1 MNASFWEHDA
11 MQDADCIVVGA
22 GLIGLLTALEW
33 RDAHPQDR
41 IMVLER
47 GLLPNG
53 ASSRNAGFAC
63 FGSLTELLA
72 DIDAVGEDATAALVA
87 QRWRGL
93 ARLRER
99 IGDSAMGFENAG
111 GFELLTE
118 SQLPALAQLDA
129 VNRLL
134 QPLFGADVFA
144 LDAPGLASRRFGPQI
159 HALVANR
166 FESQIHSGKLMRA
179 LAGKAA
185 TAGIEI
191 HTGALVETIDDGHG
205 QVELQVR
212 AMHQTRV
219 QRGTEGAPPGALA
232 DPQPDAQEA
241 TLRLRAPRVA
251 VCTNGMTASLLPAV
265 GITPARGQIVVTE
278 PIADLTWSGCH
289 HFDEGF
295 YYFRNVGNRILLGGA
310 RNRDF
315 QGECSTE
322 LITTDVIQQ
331 TLQTMLEQ
339 VILPGRSV
347 RIEHRWAG
355 LMGFT
360 VDKQPI
366 VQKISPG
373 VVLGFGCNG
382 MGVALGAEIA
392 ARTAALLA

>member
-1 MNASFWEHDA
+1 
-11 MQDADCIVVGA
+11 MQDADCIVIGA

-33 RDAHPQDR
+33 RDANPDDT

-63 FGSLTELLA
+63 FGSLTELLS
-72 DIDAVGEDATAALVA
+72 DIDAVGTQATAALVA

-93 ARLRER
+93 ARLRAR
-99 IGDSAMGFENAG
+99 VGDAAMAFENFG
-111 GFELLTE
+111 GYELLTE
-118 SQLPALAQLDA
+118 SQLPALAQLAA
-129 VNRLL
+129 VNALL
-134 QPLFGADVFA
+134 QPLFGADVFE
-144 LDAPGLASRRFGPQI
+144 LDGPGLASRGFGSQI
-159 HALVANR
+159 RTLVQNR

-179 LAGKAA
+179 LAKQAA
-185 TAGIEI
+185 ISGIEI
-191 HTGALVETIDDGHG
+191 HTGASVEAIDDGDG
-205 QVELQVR
+205 TVELQVR
-212 AMHQTRV
+212 ASHAAV
-219 QRGTEGAPPGALA
+219 ESSLPKGPS
-232 DPQPDAQEA
+232 
-241 TLRLRAPRVA
+241 LRFRAPRVA
-251 VCTNGMTASLLPAV
+251 ICTNGLTAALLPAS
-265 GITPARGQIVVTE
+265 GITPARGQIIVTE
-278 PIADLTWSGCH
+278 PIADLAWRGCH

-295 YYFRNVGNRILLGGA
+295 YYFRNVGNRVLLGGA

-315 QGECSTE
+315 DGERSTD
-322 LITTDVIQQ
+322 LVTTDLIQG

-366 VQKISPG
+366 VQKVSPR

-382 MGVALGAEIA
+382 MGVALGADIA

>member
-1 MNASFWEHDA
+1 MSASFWEQDA
-11 MQDADCIVVGA
+11 MQDADCIVIGA

-33 RDAHPQDR
+33 RDAHPRDR

-63 FGSLTELLA
+63 FGSLTELLS
-72 DIDAVGEDATAALVA
+72 DIATVGEVATATLVA

-93 ARLRER
+93 TRLRER
-99 IGDSAMGFENAG
+99 VGDTAMGFENLG
-111 GFELLTE
+111 GYELLTE
-118 SQLPALAQLDA
+118 SQLPALTRLDS
-129 VNRLL
+129 VNHLL
-134 QPLFGADVFA
+134 RPLFGADVFVE
-144 LDAPGLASRRFGPQI
+144 DAPGLSSRGFGPQV

-179 LAGKAA
+179 LAAQAGL
-185 TAGIEI
+185 AGIEI
-191 HTGALVETIDDGHG
+191 HTGATVDYIDDAHG

-212 AMHQTRV
+212 SGQSESVA
-219 QRGTEGAPPGALA
+219 
-232 DPQPDAQEA
+232 
-241 TLRLRAPRVA
+241 LRLRAPRVA
-251 VCTNGMTASLLPAV
+251 VCTNGMTASLLPTA
-265 GITPARGQIVVTE
+265 GITPARGQIIVTE
-278 PIADLTWSGCH
+278 PIADLAWRGCH
-289 HFDEGF
+289 HYDEGF
-295 YYFRNVGNRILLGGA
+295 YYFRNIGNRVLLGGA
-310 RNRDF
+310 RNCDF
-315 QGECSTE
+315 AGERSTNLVTTA
-322 LITTDVIQQ
+322 LIQD
-331 TLQTMLEQ
+331 TLQMMLEQ

-360 VDKQPI
+360 ANKRPVVD
-366 VQKISPG
+366 KISPR